1 MEQFK
6 RAKIFVLETKQPPQ
20 IGDICY
26 ISVIGWFICTKEHLK
41 GNVITNLIE
50 YKSVKVYKMYITE
63 YKEIED
69 EDYFVT
75 QYSQNT
81 FVLGKR
87 LKSTRNVKGNKI
99 IAILGNHIYPP
110 CDGHCS
116 NECICTYPQ
125 PSSGFV
131 KKWIEEAN
139 KDNIITDVLVE
150 YENIYIDSFGT
161 TIVQHEKDSDSYLKQ
176 CTFVNSKLKINPKD
190 NTITIKKVKEI
201 YTKKEV
207 YQILEKYTSFLWSEV
222 GIHYPISLGND
233 ARDKFINCE
242 L

>member
-1 MEQFK
+1 MKNVKIMYLIINKNKIMNNFK
-6 RAKIFVLETKQPPQ
+6 KAKIFVLETEQPPQ
-20 IGDICY
+20 VGDICY

-69 EDYFVT
+69 KDYFIT

-87 LKSTRNVKGNKI
+87 IKSTGNVKGNKVV
-99 IAILGNHIYPP
+99 AILGNHIYPP
-110 CDGHCS
+110 CNGHCA
-116 NECICTYPQ
+116 NKCICTYPQ
-125 PSSGFV
+125 PSPSFV

-150 YENIYIDSFGT
+150 YE
-161 TIVQHEKDSDSYLKQ
+161 YLLDDMGVIPYW
-176 CTFVNSKLKINPKD
+176 CLKVNPKD
-190 NTITIKKVKEI
+190 NTITIKKVKEN
-201 YTKKEV
+201 YTKEELA
-207 YQILEKYTSFLWSEV
+207 QILEKFISFIWSEV
-222 GIHYPISLGND
+222 GIHYPISLGID
-233 ARDKFINCE
+233 AKDKFINNE